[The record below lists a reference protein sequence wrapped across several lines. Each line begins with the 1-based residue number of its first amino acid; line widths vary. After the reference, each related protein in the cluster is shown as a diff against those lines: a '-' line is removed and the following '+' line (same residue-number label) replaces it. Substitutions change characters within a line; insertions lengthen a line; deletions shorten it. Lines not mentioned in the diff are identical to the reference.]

1 MKGLLTF
8 SQDENLTK
16 VNDAQFMKARLRCFA
31 DGRTSHG
38 WKFTLESLQ
47 KAAFTLCGKPILWAY
62 NFWQDDANGHD
73 EDEIPC
79 GFIPNDEELA
89 DIQFVYDEEYDKTF
103 IEVDCFIW
111 KVYAEKLVE
120 IFQRTDGVK
129 DVSSELWII
138 NQDKNDEYL
147 VTDFCFTGV
156 TILGEHINPAVQ
168 GADITIVKFSDEFE
182 NAKAEFMKLNN
193 MEEGGQ
199 DTMEN
204 ENIQELDN
212 AVEVKRTQVKVSE
225 CVTTYK
231 DNGDVV
237 TEHEEHEKEV
247 ETVTEVDD
255 NETVVVENADD
266 CTEEKAAEDECA
278 DEPTEEK
285 CEEVECA
292 EETPDYEALY
302 NSAQETITSLNSELD
317 ELKNS
322 YSILETKCSNL
333 EEYKM
338 NKETEEKNRA
348 LACAMADVADCF
360 TPAEM
365 DEWKEK
371 AVKCSNIDAFKNELK
386 AAAFD
391 RQKNNTPSVRNPI
404 PMDCSDMKKDNATLW
419 DRVAMEI
426 NK

>member
-8 SQDENLTK
+8 SKDENLTK
-16 VNDAQFMKARLRCFA
+16 VNDAQFMQARLRCFA

-38 WKFTLESLQ
+38 WKFTLESVQ
-47 KAAFTLCGKPILWAY
+47 KAAFTLLGKPILWAY

-79 GFIPNDEELA
+79 GFIPNDENLA
-89 DIQFVYDEEYDKTF
+89 DIQFVYDEEYNKTF
-103 IEVDCFIW
+103 VEVNCYIW

-120 IFQRTDGVK
+120 IFERTDGVK
-129 DVSSELWII
+129 DVSSELWLI
-138 NQDKNDEYL
+138 NQDKDDEQL

-168 GADITIVKFSDEFE
+168 GADITVVKFSDEFE
-182 NAKAEFMKLNN
+182 NAKNEFMKLNN

-199 DTMEN
+199 NTMEN

-322 YSILETKCSNL
+322 YSILETKCSDL

-391 RQKNNTPSVRNPI
+391 RQKNSTPSVRNPI

>member
-89 DIQFVYDEEYDKTF
+89 DIQFVYDEEYNKTF
-103 IEVDCFIW
+103 VEVNCYIW

>member
-89 DIQFVYDEEYDKTF
+89 DIRFVYDEEYDKTF
-103 IEVDCFIW
+103 IEVNCFIW

-120 IFQRTDGVK
+120 IFERTDGVK

-138 NQDKNDEYL
+138 NQSEDDEYL
-147 VTDFCFTGV
+147 VTEFRFTGV

-247 ETVTEVDD
+247 ETVTEVD
-255 NETVVVENADD
+255 ETVVVENADD
-266 CTEEKAAEDECA
+266 CIEGKAAEDECA

-322 YSILETKCSNL
+322 YSILETKCSDL

-404 PMDCSDMKKDNATLW
+404 PMDCSDMKKDKATLW

>member
-89 DIQFVYDEEYDKTF
+89 DIRFVYDEEYDKTF
-103 IEVDCFIW
+103 IEVNCFIW

-120 IFQRTDGVK
+120 IFERTDGVK

-138 NQDKNDEYL
+138 NQSEDDEYL
-147 VTDFCFTGV
+147 VTEFRFTGV

-247 ETVTEVDD
+247 ETVTEVD
-255 NETVVVENADD
+255 ETVVVENADD
-266 CTEEKAAEDECA
+266 CIEEKAAEDECA

-322 YSILETKCSNL
+322 YSILETKCSDL

-404 PMDCSDMKKDNATLW
+404 PMDCSDMKKDKATLW

>member
-16 VNDAQFMKARLRCFA
+16 VNDAQFMQARLRCFA

-47 KAAFTLCGKPILWAY
+47 KAAFTLFGKPILWAY

-79 GFIPNDEELA
+79 GFIPNDEKLA
-89 DIQFVYDEEYDKTF
+89 DVQFVYDEEYNKTF
-103 IEVDCFIW
+103 IEVNCFIW

-138 NQDKNDEYL
+138 NQDKDDEYL

-168 GADITIVKFSDEFE
+168 GADITVVKFSDEFE

-212 AVEVKRTQVKVSE
+212 AVEVKKTQVKVSE

-231 DNGDVV
+231 DNGDIV

-247 ETVTEVDD
+247 ETVTEVD
-255 NETVVVENADD
+255 ETVVVENADD
-266 CTEEKAAEDECA
+266 CTEEKAMEGECA

-285 CEEVECA
+285 CEEVECE

-302 NSAQETITSLNSELD
+302 NSAQESIANLNSELD
-317 ELKNS
+317 KLKNS
-322 YSILETKCSNL
+322 YSILEAKCSDL

-338 NKETEEKNRA
+338 NKETEEKNKA

-371 AVKCSNIDAFKNELK
+371 SVKCSNIDAFKNELK

>member
-16 VNDAQFMKARLRCFA
+16 VNDAQFMQARLRCFA

-47 KAAFTLCGKPILWAY
+47 KAAFTLFGKPILWAY

-79 GFIPNDEELA
+79 GFIPNDEKLA
-89 DIQFVYDEEYDKTF
+89 DVQFVYDEEYDKTF
-103 IEVDCFIW
+103 IEVNCFIW

-138 NQDKNDEYL
+138 NQDKDDEYL

-168 GADITIVKFSDEFE
+168 GADITVVKFSDEFE

-231 DNGDVV
+231 DNGDIV

-247 ETVTEVDD
+247 ETVTEVD
-255 NETVVVENADD
+255 ETVVVENADD
-266 CTEEKAAEDECA
+266 CTEEKATEDECA

-285 CEEVECA
+285 CEEIECA

-322 YSILETKCSNL
+322 YSILETKCSDL

-348 LACAMADVADCF
+348 LACAMAEVADCF
-360 TPAEM
+360 TSTEM

-371 AVKCSNIDAFKNELK
+371 AVKCSNVDAFKNELK

-426 NK
+426 GK

>member
-285 CEEVECA
+285 CEQVECA

-302 NSAQETITSLNSELD
+302 NSAQETITNLNSELD

-322 YSILETKCSNL
+322 YSILETKCSDL
-333 EEYKM
+333 EEYKI

-391 RQKNNTPSVRNPI
+391 RQKNSTPSVRNPI

>member
-8 SQDENLTK
+8 SQDENLTR
-16 VNDAQFMKARLRCFA
+16 VNDAQFMQARLRCFA

-103 IEVDCFIW
+103 IEVNCFIW

-120 IFQRTDGVK
+120 IFERTDGVK

-138 NQDKNDEYL
+138 NQSEDDEYL

-237 TEHEEHEKEV
+237 TEHEEHEKKV

-266 CTEEKAAEDECA
+266 CIEEKAAEDECA

-285 CEEVECA
+285 CEEVDCA

-322 YSILETKCSNL
+322 YSILETKCSDL

-391 RQKNNTPSVRNPI
+391 RQKNSTPSVRNPI

>member
-8 SQDENLTK
+8 SKDENLTK
-16 VNDAQFMKARLRCFA
+16 VNDAQFMQARLRCFA

-38 WKFTLESLQ
+38 WKFTLESVQ
-47 KAAFTLCGKPILWAY
+47 KAAFTLLGKPILWAY

-79 GFIPNDEELA
+79 GFIPSDEKLA
-89 DIQFVYDEEYDKTF
+89 DIQFVYDEEYNKTF
-103 IEVDCFIW
+103 VEVNCYIW

-120 IFQRTDGVK
+120 IFERTDGVK
-129 DVSSELWII
+129 DVSSELWLI
-138 NQDKNDEYL
+138 NQDKDDEQL

-168 GADITIVKFSDEFE
+168 GADITVVKFSDEFE
-182 NAKAEFMKLNN
+182 NAKSEFMKLNN

-199 DTMEN
+199 NTMEN

-225 CVTTYK
+225 CTTTYK

-237 TEHEEHEKEV
+237 TEYEEHEKEV
-247 ETVTEVDD
+247 ETVTEVD
-255 NETVVVENADD
+255 ETVVVENADD
-266 CTEEKAAEDECA
+266 CTEEKATEEECA
-278 DEPTEEK
+278 DEPVEEK

-292 EETPDYEALY
+292 DETPDYEALY
-302 NSAQETITSLNSELD
+302 NSAQESIASLNSELD
-317 ELKNS
+317 ALKNS
-322 YSILETKCSNL
+322 YSVLEAKCSDL

-338 NKETEEKNRA
+338 NKETEEKNKA

-371 AVKCSNIDAFKNELK
+371 AVKCSNIDAFRNELK

-391 RQKNNTPSVRNPI
+391 RQKNNTPSIRNPI
-404 PMDCSDMKKDNATLW
+404 PMDCSDIKKDNATLW
-419 DRVAMEI
+419 DKVAMEV

>member
-8 SQDENLTK
+8 SKDENLTK
-16 VNDAQFMKARLRCFA
+16 VNDAQFMQARLRCFA

-38 WKFTLESLQ
+38 WKFTLESVQ
-47 KAAFTLCGKPILWAY
+47 KAAFTLLGKPILWAY

-79 GFIPNDEELA
+79 GFIPNDEKLA
-89 DIQFVYDEEYDKTF
+89 DIQFVYDEEYNKTF
-103 IEVDCFIW
+103 VEVNCYIW

-120 IFQRTDGVK
+120 IFERTDGVK

-138 NQDKNDEYL
+138 NQDKDDEYL

-156 TILGEHINPAVQ
+156 TILGEHVNPAVQ
-168 GADITIVKFSDEFE
+168 GADITVVKFSDEFE

-199 DTMEN
+199 NTMEN

-237 TEHEEHEKEV
+237 TEHEEHEKEI
-247 ETVTEVDD
+247 ETVTEVD
-255 NETVVVENADD
+255 ETVVVENADD
-266 CTEEKAAEDECA
+266 CTEVKATEEECA
-278 DEPTEEK
+278 DEPVEEK
-285 CEEVECA
+285 CEKVECTDTD
-292 EETPDYEALY
+292 ETPDYEALY
-302 NSAQETITSLNSELD
+302 NSAQESIAGLNSELD
-317 ELKNS
+317 KLKNS
-322 YSILETKCSNL
+322 YAVLEAKCSDL

-338 NKETEEKNRA
+338 NKETEEKNKA

-391 RQKNNTPSVRNPI
+391 RQKNNTPSIRNPI
-404 PMDCSDMKKDNATLW
+404 PMDCSDIKKDNATLW
-419 DRVAMEI
+419 DKVAMEV

>member
-8 SQDENLTK
+8 SKDENLTK
-16 VNDAQFMKARLRCFA
+16 VNDAQFMQARLRCFA

-38 WKFTLESLQ
+38 WKFTLESVQ
-47 KAAFTLCGKPILWAY
+47 KAAFTLLGKPILWAY

-79 GFIPNDEELA
+79 GFIPNDENLA
-89 DIQFVYDEEYDKTF
+89 DIQFVYDEEYNKTF
-103 IEVDCFIW
+103 VEVNCYIW

-120 IFQRTDGVK
+120 IFERTDGVK

-138 NQDKNDEYL
+138 NQDKDDEYL

-156 TILGEHINPAVQ
+156 TILGEHVNPAVQ
-168 GADITIVKFSDEFE
+168 GADITVVKFSDEFE

-199 DTMEN
+199 NTMEN

-237 TEHEEHEKEV
+237 TEHEEHEKEI
-247 ETVTEVDD
+247 ETVTEVD
-255 NETVVVENADD
+255 ETVVVENADD
-266 CTEEKAAEDECA
+266 CTEVKATEEECA
-278 DEPTEEK
+278 DEPVEEK
-285 CEEVECA
+285 CEKVECTDTD
-292 EETPDYEALY
+292 ETPDYEALY
-302 NSAQETITSLNSELD
+302 NSAQESIAGLNSELD
-317 ELKNS
+317 KLKNS
-322 YSILETKCSNL
+322 YAVLEAKCSDL
-333 EEYKM
+333 EEYKI
-338 NKETEEKNRA
+338 NKETEEKNKA

-371 AVKCSNIDAFKNELK
+371 AIKCSNIDAFKNELK

-391 RQKNNTPSVRNPI
+391 RQKNNTPSIRNPI
-404 PMDCSDMKKDNATLW
+404 PMDCSDIKKDNATLW
-419 DRVAMEI
+419 DKVAMEV

>member
-8 SQDENLTK
+8 SKDENLTK
-16 VNDAQFMKARLRCFA
+16 VNDAQFMQARLRCFA

-38 WKFTLESLQ
+38 WKFTLESVQ
-47 KAAFTLCGKPILWAY
+47 KAAFTLLGKPILWAY

-79 GFIPNDEELA
+79 GFIPNDENLA
-89 DIQFVYDEEYDKTF
+89 DIQFVYDEEYNKTF
-103 IEVDCFIW
+103 VEVNCYIW

-120 IFQRTDGVK
+120 IFERTDGVK
-129 DVSSELWII
+129 DVSSELWLI
-138 NQDKNDEYL
+138 NQDKDDEQL

-168 GADITIVKFSDEFE
+168 GADITIVKFSDEFK
-182 NAKAEFMKLNN
+182 NAKAEFIKLNN

-199 DTMEN
+199 NTMEN

-322 YSILETKCSNL
+322 YSILETKCSDL

-391 RQKNNTPSVRNPI
+391 RQKNSTPSIRNPI

>member
-8 SQDENLTK
+8 SKDENLTK
-16 VNDAQFMKARLRCFA
+16 VNDAQFMQARLRCFA

-38 WKFTLESLQ
+38 WKFTLESVQ
-47 KAAFTLCGKPILWAY
+47 KAAFTLLGKPILWAY

-79 GFIPNDEELA
+79 GFIPNDEKLA
-89 DIQFVYDEEYDKTF
+89 DIQFVYDEEYNKTF
-103 IEVDCFIW
+103 VEVNCYIW

-120 IFQRTDGVK
+120 IFERTDGVK

-138 NQDKNDEYL
+138 NQDKDDEYL

-156 TILGEHINPAVQ
+156 TILGEHVNPAVQ
-168 GADITIVKFSDEFE
+168 GADITVVKFSDEFE

-199 DTMEN
+199 NTMEN

-237 TEHEEHEKEV
+237 TEHEEHEKEI
-247 ETVTEVDD
+247 ETVTEVD
-255 NETVVVENADD
+255 ETVVVENADD
-266 CTEEKAAEDECA
+266 CTEVKATEEECA
-278 DEPTEEK
+278 DEPVEEK
-285 CEEVECA
+285 CEKVECTDTD
-292 EETPDYEALY
+292 ETPDYEALY
-302 NSAQETITSLNSELD
+302 NSAQESIAGLNSELD
-317 ELKNS
+317 KLKNS
-322 YSILETKCSNL
+322 YAVLEAKCSDL

-338 NKETEEKNRA
+338 NKETEEKNKA

-391 RQKNNTPSVRNPI
+391 RQKNNTPSIRNPI
-404 PMDCSDMKKDNATLW
+404 PMDCSDIKKDNATLW
-419 DRVAMEI
+419 DRVAMEV

>member
-1 MKGLLTF
+1 M
-8 SQDENLTK
+8 Q
-16 VNDAQFMKARLRCFA
+16 ARLRCFA

-38 WKFTLESLQ
+38 WKFTLESVQ
-47 KAAFTLCGKPILWAY
+47 KAAFTLLGKPILWAY

-73 EDEIPC
+73 EDETPC
-79 GFIPNDEELA
+79 GFIPNDEKLA
-89 DIQFVYDEEYDKTF
+89 DIQFVYDEEYNKTF
-103 IEVDCFIW
+103 VEVNCYIW

-120 IFQRTDGVK
+120 IFERTDGVK

-138 NQDKNDEYL
+138 NQDKDDEYL

-156 TILGEHINPAVQ
+156 TILGEHVNPAVQ
-168 GADITIVKFSDEFE
+168 GADITVVKFSDEFE

-199 DTMEN
+199 NTMEN

-237 TEHEEHEKEV
+237 TEHEEHEKEI
-247 ETVTEVDD
+247 ETVTEVD
-255 NETVVVENADD
+255 ETVVVENADD
-266 CTEEKAAEDECA
+266 CTEVKTTEEECA
-278 DEPTEEK
+278 DKPVDEK
-285 CEEVECA
+285 CEKVECTD
-292 EETPDYEALY
+292 ETPDYEALY
-302 NSAQETITSLNSELD
+302 NSAQESIAGLNSELD
-317 ELKNS
+317 KLKNS
-322 YSILETKCSNL
+322 YAVLEAKCSDL
-333 EEYKM
+333 EEYKI
-338 NKETEEKNRA
+338 NKETEEKNKA

-371 AVKCSNIDAFKNELK
+371 AIKCSNIDAFKNELK

-391 RQKNNTPSVRNPI
+391 RQKNNTPSIRNPI

-419 DRVAMEI
+419 DRVAMEV
-426 NK
+426 NKYK

>member
-285 CEEVECA
+285 CEQVECA

-302 NSAQETITSLNSELD
+302 NSAQETITNLNSELD

>member
-285 CEEVECA
+285 CEQVECA

-302 NSAQETITSLNSELD
+302 NSAQETITNLNSELD

-322 YSILETKCSNL
+322 YSILETKCSDL
-333 EEYKM
+333 EEYKI

>member
-103 IEVDCFIW
+103 IEVNCFIW

-120 IFQRTDGVK
+120 IFERTDGVK

-247 ETVTEVDD
+247 ETVTEVD
-255 NETVVVENADD
+255 ETVVVENADD
-266 CTEEKAAEDECA
+266 CIEEKAAEDECA

-322 YSILETKCSNL
+322 YSILETKCSDL
-333 EEYKM
+333 EEYKI

-391 RQKNNTPSVRNPI
+391 RQKNSTPSVRNPI

>member
-8 SQDENLTK
+8 SKDENLTK
-16 VNDAQFMKARLRCFA
+16 VNDAQFMQARVRCFA

-38 WKFTLESLQ
+38 WKFTLESVQ
-47 KAAFTLCGKPILWAY
+47 KAAFTLLGKPILWAY

-79 GFIPNDEELA
+79 GFIPSDEKLA
-89 DIQFVYDEEYDKTF
+89 DIQFVYDEEYNKTF
-103 IEVDCFIW
+103 VEVNCYIW
-111 KVYAEKLVE
+111 KVYAEKLVG
-120 IFQRTDGVK
+120 IFERTDGVK

-138 NQDKNDEYL
+138 NQDKDDEQL

-168 GADITIVKFSDEFE
+168 GADITVVKFSDEFE
-182 NAKAEFMKLNN
+182 NAKNEFMKLNN

-199 DTMEN
+199 NTMEN

-247 ETVTEVDD
+247 ETVTEVD
-255 NETVVVENADD
+255 ETVVVENADD
-266 CTEEKAAEDECA
+266 CTEEKATEEECA
-278 DEPTEEK
+278 DEPVEEK

-292 EETPDYEALY
+292 DETPDYEALY
-302 NSAQETITSLNSELD
+302 NSAQESIASLNSELD
-317 ELKNS
+317 ALKNS
-322 YSILETKCSNL
+322 YSVLEAKCSDL

-338 NKETEEKNRA
+338 NKETEEKNKA

-360 TPAEM
+360 TSAEM

-371 AVKCSNIDAFKNELK
+371 AVKCSNIDAFRNELK

-391 RQKNNTPSVRNPI
+391 RQKNNTPSIRNPI
-404 PMDCSDMKKDNATLW
+404 PMDCSDMKKENATLW
-419 DRVAMEI
+419 ERVEMEV

>member
-8 SQDENLTK
+8 SKDENLTK
-16 VNDAQFMKARLRCFA
+16 VNDAQFMQARLRCFA

-38 WKFTLESLQ
+38 WKFTLESVQ
-47 KAAFTLCGKPILWAY
+47 KAAFTLLGKPILWAY

-79 GFIPNDEELA
+79 GFIPNDENLA
-89 DIQFVYDEEYDKTF
+89 DIQFVYDEEYNKTF
-103 IEVDCFIW
+103 VEVNCYIW

-120 IFQRTDGVK
+120 IFERTDGVK
-129 DVSSELWII
+129 DVSSELWLI
-138 NQDKNDEYL
+138 NQDKDDEQL

-168 GADITIVKFSDEFE
+168 GADITVVKFSDEFE
-182 NAKAEFMKLNN
+182 NAKNEFMKLNN

-199 DTMEN
+199 NTMEN

-237 TEHEEHEKEV
+237 TEHEEHEKEI
-247 ETVTEVDD
+247 ETVTEVD
-255 NETVVVENADD
+255 ETVVVENADD
-266 CTEEKAAEDECA
+266 CTEVKATEEECA
-278 DEPTEEK
+278 DEPVDEK

-292 EETPDYEALY
+292 DETPDYEALY
-302 NSAQETITSLNSELD
+302 NSAQESIAGLNSELD
-317 ELKNS
+317 KLKNS
-322 YSILETKCSNL
+322 YAVLEAKCSDL

-338 NKETEEKNRA
+338 NKETEEKNKA

-391 RQKNNTPSVRNPI
+391 RQKNNTPSIRNPI
-404 PMDCSDMKKDNATLW
+404 PMDCSDIKKDNATLW
-419 DRVAMEI
+419 DRVAMEV